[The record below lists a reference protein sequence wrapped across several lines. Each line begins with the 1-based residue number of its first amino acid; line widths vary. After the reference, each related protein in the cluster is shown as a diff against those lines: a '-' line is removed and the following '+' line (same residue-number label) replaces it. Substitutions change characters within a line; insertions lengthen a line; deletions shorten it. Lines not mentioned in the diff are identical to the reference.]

1 MLTWWGDAL
10 ASSQGGPQ
18 ARALFKP
25 IAAILRAAA
34 FLGSTTSST

>member
-25 IAAILRAAA
+25 IAAILRAA
-34 FLGSTTSST
+34 FLGSATGST